1 MSDPAPATTA
11 QRPLAPAAADRPRI
25 LVLCSGNICRSP
37 MAEVLLRDR
46 LARRGLPGKVRSAGL
61 YFDGRA
67 AEPGSLDAMAR
78 RGLDLREFRSRVMD
92 DGLVRGADLVLGMAR
107 EHVREAAVLAPDA
120 FDRTFTLKE
129 LVRRGEEQGGPRPGE
144 PFWAFVARLAEGR
157 RFDAHLGSSPT
168 DDVDDPM
175 GRSAAVF
182 ESTAATIEQLVD
194 QAVDLL
200 APAIATTGGPPA
212 PSAAATAAPHPTAPP
227 PTTEP

>member
-11 QRPLAPAAADRPRI
+11 QRPHAPAATDRPRI

-37 MAEVLLRDR
+37 MAEALLRDR
-46 LARRGLPGKVRSAGL
+46 LVRRGLPGTVRSAGL

-67 AEPGSLDAMAR
+67 AEQGSLDAMAR
-78 RGLDLREFRSRVMD
+78 RGLDLRDFRSRVMD
-92 DGLVRGADLVLGMAR
+92 DALLRGADLVLGMAR
-107 EHVREAAVLAPDA
+107 EHVREAAVLVPGA
-120 FDRTFTLKE
+120 FERTFTLKE
-129 LVRRGEEQGGPRPGE
+129 LVRRGAELGGPRPNE

-157 RFDAHLGSSPT
+157 RFDAHLGSSPA
-168 DDVDDPM
+168 DDVADPM

-200 APAIATTGGPPA
+200 APAIATTARPAA
-212 PSAAATAAPHPTAPP
+212 PSAGATAAPHPTAPP